1 MSVMAETHQSA
12 IGPYVAMVAVGLEL
26 YAWTAVIKEALVVK
40 VPGGDDGGEGGGG
53 GGSGGGGEVGGGS
66 EGGGLSGHVPHSACS
81 FETSLQRPTGQEHTP
96 QVNSQ
101 SSP

>member
-40 VPGGDDGGEGGGG
+40 VPGGDDGGEGGEGGDGGDGGGLGG
-53 GGSGGGGEVGGGS
+53 GGRLGGGIGGGEDGEEQLPDTQLES
-66 EGGGLSGHVPHSACS
+66 
-81 FETSLQRPTGQEHTP
+81 
-96 QVNSQ
+96 
-101 SSP
+101 